1 MANMTKTSLV
11 SVVIPV
17 YNGEQYISSCLD
29 NLMNQSYKNLE
40 IIVIN
45 DGSSDNSEQIIKN
58 YPVKLIS
65 LTSNSGISIAR
76 NRGIDTAKGEFI
88 HFMDVDDS
96 INSDYYK
103 EMVDAITETNAD
115 IACSGML
122 NEPKPHR
129 TMLFKE
135 REIFITTEA
144 KFKATNVGKWGFSVR
159 YLFKTDFLK
168 KYNLKFIEGRLIE
181 DLPFSISAVFFAN
194 KLVTVPGAIYSY
206 ILRQNSV
213 TTQRNSSFR
222 RKRRRDL
229 RFAKEFRHKFA
240 REHNFKIPYVP
251 TGRFALF
258 FVKWFT

>member
-1 MANMTKTSLV
+1 MTKTPLV
-11 SVVIPV
+11 SVIIPV
-17 YNGEQYISSCLD
+17 YNGERYISSCLD
-29 NLMNQSYKNLE
+29 DLMNQSYKNLE

-45 DGSSDNSEQIIKN
+45 DGSTDNSEQIIKN
-58 YPVKLIS
+58 YPVQLNS
-65 LTSNSGISIAR
+65 LPINSGISIAR

-96 INSDYYK
+96 INNDYYK
-103 EMVDAITETNAD
+103 EMVDAITETDAE

-129 TMLFKE
+129 TILFKE
-135 REIFITTEA
+135 RDIFITTEE
-144 KFKATNVGKWGFSVR
+144 KLKVTNVGKWGFSVR

-168 KYNLKFIEGRLIE
+168 KYNLRFIEGRLIE
-181 DLPFSISAVFFAN
+181 DLPFSLSAVFFAN
-194 KLVTVPGAIYSY
+194 KLVTVPNAVYTY

-213 TTQRNSSFR
+213 TTKRNYSFR
-222 RKRRRDL
+222 SKRHRDL

-251 TGRFALF
+251 TGRFSLF